1 MTKEELIKANKAY
14 RADLTREVDDAQ
26 EEIIRLA
33 KKTLVAGSIAL
44 AISAIR
50 NAFFVKG
57 KKKNQYKS
65 VEDHRS
71 FLSKEVSELI
81 ILEMLKLTKVQLR
94 KFLEK
99 QSNENG

>member
-33 KKTLVAGSIAL
+33 KKALVAGSIAL
-44 AISAIR
+44 VISAIR